1 MAQVRTLSRA
11 FNSGEI
17 TPELWGQID
26 KTPAQTGL
34 ARCRNFLVLPHGPV
48 ANRPGTGFV
57 REVKTSARSARL
69 IPFVFSRDQA
79 FALEFGHESLR
90 FHALG
95 STLMSGAVPYELVTP
110 YHEADL
116 FGLRYVQSNDVVT
129 ITHPNYAP
137 RELRRLGA
145 TSWSLSVIGF
155 GPTLSVPASPAVVA
169 SGSGSTTYSY
179 VVTAVAESTLDESL
193 PTAAVTCTNDLLTTG
208 NFNTISWTAVSG
220 ATRYRVYKASNGLF
234 GGLHGYIGETK
245 GTTFRDE
252 NIAADLGYTPPEGAA
267 PFGSLGNYPTACSY
281 FEQRRVFGGTLT
293 APASVWL
300 TKSGTESNM
309 NYSIPTR
316 DDDAISMRMAARES
330 NAIQHIVPLGDL
342 LALSGA
348 AEWRIGSNEGAAL
361 SPSNLRVRAQSY
373 VGAGQAT
380 PVVIGNAVVFPAGR
394 GGHIR
399 ELGYNSDA
407 GGYVTGDLSLKAPH
421 LFDNFDIV
429 DMAYQR
435 CPMPVVWSVSTT
447 GLLLGLTYV
456 PEQQVGAWHW
466 HDTGASGAFESVCVI
481 PEGEEDALYAVVR
494 RTINGAEVRYVE
506 RMASRTFIDLS
517 DAFFVD
523 AGGTYSGA
531 ATTTITGLTWLE
543 GQTVAVLA
551 DGAEHPRRMV
561 TGGAITLDWPAS
573 KAHVGIPIEADMM
586 TLPVAVEAQAYGQG
600 RVKNVN
606 RVWMRVHRSGGIMAG
621 PEFNR
626 LTELKWR
633 QAEPYGSPPRL
644 ASDEVSLAI
653 AAGWQSGGHVCVRQS
668 RPLPLTI
675 VSMSMEVEIGG

>member
-1 MAQVRTLSRA
+1 M
-11 FNSGEI
+11 
-17 TPELWGQID
+17 
-26 KTPAQTGL
+26 
-34 ARCRNFLVLPHGPV
+34 
-48 ANRPGTGFV
+48 
-57 REVKTSARSARL
+57 
-69 IPFVFSRDQA
+69 
-79 FALEFGHESLR
+79 
-90 FHALG
+90 
-95 STLMSGAVPYELVTP
+95 
-110 YHEADL
+110 
-116 FGLRYVQSNDVVT
+116 
-129 ITHPNYAP
+129 
-137 RELRRLGA
+137 
-145 TSWSLSVIGF
+145 
-155 GPTLSVPASPAVVA
+155 
-169 SGSGSTTYSY
+169 
-179 VVTAVAESTLDESL
+179 
-193 PTAAVTCTNDLLTTG
+193 
-208 NFNTISWTAVSG
+208 
-220 ATRYRVYKASNGLF
+220 
-234 GGLHGYIGETK
+234 
-245 GTTFRDE
+245 
-252 NIAADLGYTPPEGAA
+252 
-267 PFGSLGNYPTACSY
+267 
-281 FEQRRVFGGTLT
+281 
-293 APASVWL
+293 
-300 TKSGTESNM
+300 
-309 NYSIPTR
+309 
-316 DDDAISMRMAARES
+316 
-330 NAIQHIVPLGDL
+330 
-342 LALSGA
+342 
-348 AEWRIGSNEGAAL
+348 
-361 SPSNLRVRAQSY
+361 
-373 VGAGQAT
+373 
-380 PVVIGNAVVFPAGR
+380 IGNAVVFPTGR

-551 DGAEHPRRMV
+551 DGAEHPRRVV
-561 TGGAITLDWPAS
+561 TGGAIALDWPAS
-573 KAHVGIPIEADMM
+573 KVHVGIPIEADMM

-653 AAGWQSGGHVCVRQS
+653 AAGMFIWQQWRMRS
-668 RPLPLTI
+668 RAPADCFAAFRNNNWVGCLIWVGLL
-675 VSMSMEVEIGG
+675 MSLAIR

>member
-1 MAQVRTLSRA
+1 MKPTCVVHLTRCEGSVQASAR
-11 FNSGEI
+11 
-17 TPELWGQID
+17 
-26 KTPAQTGL
+26 L
-34 ARCRNFLVLPHGPV
+34 ARFLADTLHLPLVDGLGSLAAFTTGATAYLRPHDSFNVIMVNGPV
-48 ANRPGTGFV
+48 AFC
-57 REVKTSARSARL
+57 
-69 IPFVFSRDQA
+69 D
-79 FALEFGHESLR
+79 
-90 FHALG
+90 
-95 STLMSGAVPYELVTP
+95 
-110 YHEADL
+110 
-116 FGLRYVQSNDVVT
+116 
-129 ITHPNYAP
+129 
-137 RELRRLGA
+137 
-145 TSWSLSVIGF
+145 
-155 GPTLSVPASPAVVA
+155 
-169 SGSGSTTYSY
+169 
-179 VVTAVAESTLDESL
+179 
-193 PTAAVTCTNDLLTTG
+193 
-208 NFNTISWTAVSG
+208 
-220 ATRYRVYKASNGLF
+220 
-234 GGLHGYIGETK
+234 
-245 GTTFRDE
+245 FRDE
-252 NIAADLGYTPPEGAA
+252 LGEQLLKHTARLLWVQQDYTITLPPHHSYSRPTKAETPFRRWFHCIPEVSCWTTCIDTLDRRHTDNVPGWPLDQYINFNALTYA
-267 PFGSLGNYPTACSY
+267 PFGMDPDGDPPTYPGALFYYGALREGRLGNLS
-281 FEQRRVFGGTLT
+281 R
-293 APASVWL
+293 
-300 TKSGTESNM
+300 
-309 NYSIPTR
+309 
-316 DDDAISMRMAARES
+316 
-330 NAIQHIVPLGDL
+330 L

-551 DGAEHPRRMV
+551 DGAEHPRRVV
-561 TGGAITLDWPAS
+561 TGGAIALDWPAS
-573 KAHVGIPIEADMM
+573 KVHVGIPIEADMM

-633 QAEPYGSPPRL
+633 PIAITPNESQFLETRQFQRSEIAMWFRIPPHMIGDTTKTTSWGTGLEQQSIGFVTYTLRPWLTCIEQALSMLLPRGQFALFNANGLLRGDVKSRWEAYRIGRDTGVYSVNDLRALENLPPVEGGDGRLQPLNFVPLGYEPPEQPVPSEPTDPIDPQPEPEP
-644 ASDEVSLAI
+644 AQDEESYAEEDD
-653 AAGWQSGGHVCVRQS
+653 G
-668 RPLPLTI
+668 
-675 VSMSMEVEIGG
+675 EDEE